1 MTSNKG
7 KFSADFHADTGYH
20 FRPGRWL
27 LSGIAVVVVLALAGW
42 GIWGLGVATSGV
54 HGRGEQTKQ
63 VNGSVNR
70 TQWYHHFFDLKTAY
84 DTQVQ
89 AVGLAR
95 KQLDQFNKDN
105 PTGTADPIGQIAQ
118 LRAQDQTNLT
128 GAEQQCV
135 NSANAYNNDTQK
147 TLVGAQFKAAGL
159 PDTLDANACKE

>member
-1 MTSNKG
+1 MKTNRG
-7 KFSADFHADTGYH
+7 KFSSDFHADTGYH
-20 FRPGRWL
+20 FRPLAWGCATL
-27 LSGIAVVVVLALAGW
+27 AVIAAIVVAAW
-42 GIWGLGVATSGV
+42 AIWGLGVFTSGV
-54 HGRGEQTKQ
+54 HGRGEQIKQ
-63 VNGSVNR
+63 VNNSVNR

-95 KQLDQFNKDN
+95 KQLDDFNKAN
-105 PTGTADPIGQIAQ
+105 PPGTADPIGQLAQ

-128 GAEQQCV
+128 GVQQQCI

-147 TLVGAQFKAAGL
+147 TVVGAQFKAAGL

>member
-1 MTSNKG
+1 MKTNRG
-7 KFSADFHADTGYH
+7 KLSADFHADTGYH
-20 FRPGRWL
+20 FRPIAWGCATL
-27 LSGIAVVVVLALAGW
+27 AGIAVLALAGW

-54 HGRGEQTKQ
+54 HGRGEQIKQ
-63 VNGSVNR
+63 VNSSVNR

-84 DTQVQ
+84 NTQVA

-105 PTGTADPIGQIAQ
+105 PPGTADPIGQIAQ

-128 GAEQQCV
+128 GVQQQCV